1 MPIEQIIVLAVIQ
14 GVTEFLPIS
23 SSGHLILVPALTG
36 WRDQGLITD
45 VMVHMGSLLAVVVYF
60 WRDVLR
66 LAHGTLELLRG
77 RFTNEG
83 RIALL
88 ILLGTIPS
96 VLLGLYLKQSG
107 LGAEI
112 RGPLIVAINAIV
124 FGILMYVADRF
135 GAHRRVMEQMTLPSA
150 VIIGLAQAMALIPGT
165 SRSGVTMTAARALG
179 FTRPESARFSF
190 LLGLPA
196 VTGAGILVLGEAIS
210 AGETISRDAV
220 LTGVLTFFTALAS
233 IAFLMAVIRRYSL
246 TMFVVYRIALGLLL
260 LWMIHT
266 GWLPAVNAASP

>member
-45 VMVHMGSLLAVVVYF
+45 VMVHMGSLLAVVAYF

-66 LAHGTLELLRG
+66 LAGGALELLRG
-77 RFTNEG
+77 RMTNDG

-96 VLLGLYLKQSG
+96 VLFGLYLKRTG

-124 FGILMYVADRF
+124 FGVLMYVADRY
-135 GAHRRVMEQMTLPSA
+135 GRQMRAMEQMTLPA
-150 VIIGLAQAMALIPGT
+150 VIVVGVAQAMALIPGT
-165 SRSGVTMTAARALG
+165 SRSGATMTAARAMG
-179 FTRPESARFSF
+179 FTRLESARFSF

-196 VTGAGILVLGEAIS
+196 IAGAGLLVLGDAVS
-210 AGETISRDAV
+210 AGETISRDSL
-220 LTGVLTFFTALAS
+220 LTGALTFFTALAS

-260 LWMIHT
+260 LWMIYT
-266 GWLPAVNAASP
+266 GWIPAVNAGGT